1 MDKFVVR
8 YKTAEE
14 AIPTAWKT
22 SPLPKSKPKRPVGRP
37 KKRKLSGDSSNDSA
51 KRVCSEPIC
60 IDEIPSGDTQPLAT
74 STEITPSSENG
85 LPVSSGSENGL
96 PAIRVN
102 ECAETAP
109 SSESVRILNSSTV
122 LCTES
127 VDSECEN
134 SEPEVP
140 PVARGK
146 YKQFTYREKIAV
158 KEFAKMHGIRA
169 AAKHFKVLKSTVNN
183 WTKTDYNDDQLR
195 SHKNGHVYKSGRGL
209 TYDEEIDLQILAH
222 VLELRDMQVPVTMD
236 DICNHAR
243 ELVKPVSPG
252 FQASQGWVAAFMKR
266 HDLCL
271 RAKTSL
277 AQRLPKDL
285 EEKIESFHTF
295 VVNKRAK
302 DEFDDHLIINMDETP
317 VYFDLV
323 PGKTVNEKGA
333 KSVLV
338 RTTGN
343 EKRHFTVVLAV
354 SANGDVLPPMVIFKG
369 KRELKFD
376 FPKDWVVTVQE
387 KGWMDGELM
396 LRWIKDIYLKFTKKD
411 RSMLVLDSFRGHL
424 TDKVKKSLRKGNSVM
439 AVIPGGCT
447 SKLQPLDVSINK
459 PFKTELRNSWRA
471 YIREA
476 SKTARDAGERV
487 KSATKETVVNW
498 LVSAVNS
505 LIEKP
510 DMVRKS
516 FKVCGISNNLNGSED
531 SEIRC
536 EPPVPVPA
544 SDILDSDDEDFEFE
558 GFEASELPEYV
569 EELNSE

>member
-1 MDKFVVR
+1 M
-8 YKTAEE
+8 
-14 AIPTAWKT
+14 
-22 SPLPKSKPKRPVGRP
+22 
-37 KKRKLSGDSSNDSA
+37 
-51 KRVCSEPIC
+51 
-60 IDEIPSGDTQPLAT
+60 
-74 STEITPSSENG
+74 
-85 LPVSSGSENGL
+85 
-96 PAIRVN
+96 
-102 ECAETAP
+102 
-109 SSESVRILNSSTV
+109 
-122 LCTES
+122 
-127 VDSECEN
+127 
-134 SEPEVP
+134 
-140 PVARGK
+140 
-146 YKQFTYREKIAV
+146 
-158 KEFAKMHGIRA
+158 
-169 AAKHFKVLKSTVNN
+169 
-183 WTKTDYNDDQLR
+183 
-195 SHKNGHVYKSGRGL
+195 
-209 TYDEEIDLQILAH
+209 
-222 VLELRDMQVPVTMD
+222 
-236 DICNHAR
+236 
-243 ELVKPVSPG
+243 
-252 FQASQGWVAAFMKR
+252 
-266 HDLCL
+266 
-271 RAKTSL
+271 

-295 VVNKRAK
+295 VVNKRAE

-439 AVIPGGCT
+439 AVIQGGCT

-476 SKTARDAGERV
+476 SKTARDNGERV

-510 DMVRKS
+510 VMVRKS

>member
-1 MDKFVVR
+1 MKR

-14 AIPTAWKT
+14 AIPSVWKT

-37 KKRKLSGDSSNDSA
+37 KKRRLSGESTVADSVKRARSEQSDSDGHVSVVTPITGDKELTSVEPLSVPMDLNTESVSGDSVDLNMQSVSVSVNAMDLNSDS
-51 KRVCSEPIC
+51 VPS
-60 IDEIPSGDTQPLAT
+60 DSVDTNIPSN
-74 STEITPSSENG
+74 SVSENA
-85 LPVSSGSENGL
+85 P
-96 PAIRVN
+96 
-102 ECAETAP
+102 ET
-109 SSESVRILNSSTV
+109 
-122 LCTES
+122 
-127 VDSECEN
+127 D
-134 SEPEVP
+134 VP

-146 YKQFTYREKIAV
+146 YKHFTYREKLSV
-158 KEFAKMHGIRA
+158 KDFAKQHGIRA
-169 AAKHFKVLKSTVNN
+169 AAKHFKIPKSTVNN
-183 WTKTDYNDDQLR
+183 WCKTDFNDDNLR
-195 SHKNGHVYKSGRGL
+195 NHKTGHIQKSGRPL
-209 TYDEEIDLQILAH
+209 SYDEDIDMMILAY
-222 VLELRDMQVPVTMD
+222 VLELRDMQAPVTIE
-236 DICNHAR
+236 DICNYAR
-243 ELVKPVSPG
+243 EVVKPVSPG
-252 FQASQGWVAAFMKR
+252 FQASNGWVAGFMKR

-285 EEKIESFHTF
+285 EEKIQSFHAF
-295 VVNKRAK
+295 VVDKRAE
-302 DEFDDHLIINMDETP
+302 DEFDDHLIVNMDETP

-369 KRELKFD
+369 KRDLKFE

-396 LRWIKDIYLKFTKKD
+396 LRWINEIYLKYTKKD

-424 TDKVKKSLRKGNSVM
+424 TDKVKKAFRKGNTVM

-459 PFKTELRNSWRA
+459 PFKTELRNSWRG

-476 SKTARDAGERV
+476 SKTARETGDRV
-487 KSATKETVVNW
+487 KSATKETVVSW
-498 LVSAVNS
+498 LASAVDS
-505 LIEKP
+505 LVEKP

-531 SEIRC
+531 GEIRSD
-536 EPPVPVPA
+536 PPVPA
-544 SDILDSDDEDFEFE
+544 NDFLDSDDEDFEFE
-558 GFEASELPEYV
+558 GFEASDLPEYV
-569 EELNSE
+569 GQLDSE